1 MADPGFALQVAIFD
15 RLTAEV
21 SCPIYDSVPMNAAMP
36 YVSIDYELSNNVDIL
51 NKRRDMRLFYLSIWS
66 DFKGQEEV
74 KRLMGEIDSALHERS
89 LPLETGRVISIRV
102 DRKQT
107 NREPDGITYQGSIT
121 LRILT
126 EH

>member
-1 MADPGFALQVAIFD
+1 MADPSFALQVAIFD
-15 RLTAEV
+15 RLEAEV
-21 SCPIYDSVPMNAAMP
+21 SCPIYDGVPMNADPP
-36 YVSIDYELSNNVDIL
+36 YVTIDSELSSNNDIL
-51 NKRRDMRLFYLSIWS
+51 NKRRDLRLFYLSIWS

-74 KRLMGEIDSALHERS
+74 KRIMGEIDTALHERA
-89 LPLETGRVISIRV
+89 LPLETGRVISLRV

-107 NREPDGITYQGSIT
+107 NREPDGITYQGSVT